1 MAHDVYLSYD
11 EKDLET
17 AQKVCETLENNGL
30 KCWMKTRNIDSDNRV
45 KAIIDAIRQAK
56 ILLLI
61 HSENSKHSR
70 YINNEVNEAV
80 DADRSFLV
88 YHIDDSEL
96 ADNLKFFI
104 GSKPKIK
111 AYPNPEEKNDVLI
124 NTSKKLVK
132 NQKKEDKK
140 LKNVI
145 SNNKKPVAIGIIAL
159 VVIIAAVGFM
169 IFGGENGGTSS
180 VPINVGDYN
189 VKITDFTMDDVRKQD
204 FDWNYSYSVVGTV
217 SPAPDSKSNVKIVVD
232 FYDKTGEL
240 VDTTETP
247 FKDAQISGSGLLFGS
262 IGSDKKDISR
272 VDVQLINNDNV
283 IIAQDD
289 SQR

>member
-1 MAHDVYLSYD
+1 MVHDVYLSYD

-17 AQKVCETLENNGL
+17 AQKVCETLESNGL
-30 KCWMKTRNIDSDNRV
+30 KCWMKTRDVDSDSRV
-45 KAIIDAIRQAK
+45 KAIINAIK
-56 ILLLI
+56 ETKVLLLI

-132 NQKKEDKK
+132 NQKNEDRK

-145 SNNKKPVAIGIIAL
+145 NNHKKPIAIGVVAL

-169 IFGGENGGTSS
+169 MFSDVNGEASS
-180 VPINVGDYN
+180 APVNAGDFKIN
-189 VKITDFTMDDVRKQD
+189 ITDFSRDDVRKQD
-204 FDWNYSYSVVGTV
+204 FDWNYSYSVVGSI
-217 SPAPDSKSNVKIVVD
+217 SPTPDSNSNIVIVVD

-262 IGSDKKDISR
+262 IGSDKNDISR
-272 VDVQLINNDNV
+272 VDVQLINKDNV